1 MKNKILVA
9 VMWSGFASLLFLAT
23 NANSAS
29 VDVKK
34 SDACKKWERVHFT
47 KGGKRMKVVIPQN
60 VLGKQPRSCTQPF
73 KIKVKHETR
82 G

>member
-23 NANSAS
+23 EANSAE
-29 VDVKK
+29 VKK
-34 SDACKKWERVHFT
+34 SNVCKKWQKVHFT
-47 KGGKRMKVVIPQN
+47 KGGKRMKVVVPQN
-60 VLGKQPRSCTQPF
+60 VLGKQPKSCTQPF
-73 KIKVKHETR
+73 KIKGEHNTR